1 MRSLVAGYF
10 SNAARKS
17 SGDVYRVLTRG
28 LLAVGNESKKAPP
41 FARLQVW
48 RSVGEVAERNQ
59 SVFLC
64 NQRGMWIV

>member
-1 MRSLVAGYF
+1 MHLCVFVRVLVVIRNLGKPQVRSLVAGYF

-41 FARLQVW
+41 FAHLQV
-48 RSVGEVAERNQ
+48 
-59 SVFLC
+59 
-64 NQRGMWIV
+64 